1 MSRLTTAIVA
11 VLALLVLGGIE
22 FLSGTEVRLLAL
34 YFFPLLFASWRLGRV
49 GAVLVASIACAVS
62 VGVPL
67 AQGVQY
73 ANPLAWLVNVGT
85 EGAAFFTVA
94 YLVGKMREL
103 VERER
108 LLGRFD
114 ALTGLANRRTFVER
128 ATSELDRSRRHGRP
142 VCLAFIDLDNF
153 KRVNDTHGHHRGDE
167 VLKACAR
174 LIAGNVRSSDIV
186 ARLGGDEFVV
196 LLPETDADSA
206 QALLER
212 MRHAIERSPD
222 IISVGVTPSIGL
234 VFENPITSDI
244 EALLRKADGLMY
256 EAKREGKNT
265 VRSRTDL
272 VRRTPVAA
280 PVAPP
285 AATPAAAPPRADDT
299 VDETL

>member
-1 MSRLTTAIVA
+1 MAKLTTAVLA
-11 VLALLVLGGIE
+11 VLALLVLGGVEI
-22 FLSGTEVRLLAL
+22 LSGEEVRLLAL
-34 YFFPLLFASWRLGRV
+34 YFIPLLFASWRLGRV
-49 GAVLVASIACAVS
+49 GAVLVVLVACAVS

-73 ANPLAWLVNVGT
+73 AHPLTWLVNAGT
-85 EGAAFFTVA
+85 EGAAFFAVA
-94 YLVGKMREL
+94 FLVGKMREH

-108 LLGRFD
+108 LLGRVD
-114 ALTGLANRRTFVER
+114 SLTGLANRRTFAER
-128 ATSELDRSRRHGRP
+128 AATELDRSRRHIRP

-234 VFENPITSDI
+234 VFEHPITSDI
-244 EALLRKADGLMY
+244 EGLLRKADALMY
-256 EAKREGKNT
+256 EAKRDGKNT
-265 VRSRTDL
+265 VRSRTD
-272 VRRTPVAA
+272 VARRVQA
-280 PVAPP
+280 
-285 AATPAAAPPRADDT
+285 AATPRADES

>member
-1 MSRLTTAIVA
+1 MAKLTTAVLA
-11 VLALLVLGGIE
+11 VLALLVLGGVEI
-22 FLSGTEVRLLAL
+22 LSGDEVRLLAL
-34 YFFPLLFASWRLGRV
+34 YFIPLLFASWRLGRV
-49 GAVLVASIACAVS
+49 GAALVVAVACAVS

-73 ANPLAWLVNVGT
+73 AHPLTWLVNAGT
-85 EGAAFFTVA
+85 EGAAFLVVA
-94 YLVGKMREL
+94 FLVGKMREH

-108 LLGRFD
+108 LLGRVD
-114 ALTGLANRRTFVER
+114 SLTGLANRRTFAER
-128 ATSELDRSRRHGRP
+128 AATELDRSRRHIRP

-234 VFENPITSDI
+234 VFEHPITSDI
-244 EALLRKADGLMY
+244 EGLLRKADALMY
-256 EAKREGKNT
+256 EAKRDGKNT
-265 VRSRTDL
+265 VRSRADVT
-272 VRRTPVAA
+272 RRVQA
-280 PVAPP
+280 
-285 AATPAAAPPRADDT
+285 AATPRADES
-299 VDETL
+299 VDEIL

>member
-1 MSRLTTAIVA
+1 VSKLTTAIVA
-11 VLALLVLGGIE
+11 VVALLGLGWAE
-22 FLSGTEVRLLAL
+22 FLSGAEVRLLPL
-34 YFFPLLFASWRLGRV
+34 YFIPLLFASWRLGPI
-49 GAVLVASIACAVS
+49 GAALIALVAWAASIAVPAV
-62 VGVPL
+62 
-67 AQGVQY
+67 QGVQY
-73 ANPLAWLVNVGT
+73 ANPLTWLVNAGT
-85 EGAAFFTVA
+85 EGAAFFAVA
-94 YLVGKMREL
+94 FLVGKMHEI

-128 ATSELDRSRRHGRP
+128 AASELDRSRRHVRP

-212 MRHAIERSPD
+212 MRMAIARSPD

-244 EALLRKADGLMY
+244 ETLLRKADGLMY
-256 EAKREGKNT
+256 EAKRDGKNT
-265 VRSRTDL
+265 VRTRTDAL
-272 VRRTPVAA
+272 GRLQVT
-280 PVAPP
+280 
-285 AATPAAAPPRADDT
+285 ATMSAGDK
-299 VDETL
+299 VDEAS